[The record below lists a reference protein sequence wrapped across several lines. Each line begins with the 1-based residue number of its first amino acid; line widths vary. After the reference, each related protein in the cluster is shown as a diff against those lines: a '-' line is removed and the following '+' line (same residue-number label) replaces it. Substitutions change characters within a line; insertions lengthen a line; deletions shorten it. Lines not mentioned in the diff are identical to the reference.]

1 VIGERIE
8 DPGQEWRAF
17 SKEENEGR
25 SRAGA
30 PLSLAMH
37 DMGLAT
43 VISPRD
49 RDASGRPLKVPMRGM
64 IQRLRMWDSR
74 NQVHESVDRNLRC
87 AFNELD
93 ALAGKLGVSR
103 VIAERAAY
111 IYRKALERG
120 LTAGRSTSGLT
131 AAALYA
137 ACRAL
142 ETPRT
147 LKDIAEVSGLK
158 KKDVAKFYRLL
169 VRELDLRM
177 PIVDPTKS
185 VGRVASK
192 AGLSERIQRRAVEL
206 LRKASEMR
214 ISTGKEPMGMAAAA
228 LYIACVL
235 ENEKRTQKELAEVA
249 GVTEIT
255 VRKHCRELNTAL
267 GIEKPLAAT

>member
-1 VIGERIE
+1 
-8 DPGQEWRAF
+8 
-17 SKEENEGR
+17 
-25 SRAGA
+25 
-30 PLSLAMH
+30 
-37 DMGLAT
+37 
-43 VISPRD
+43 
-49 RDASGRPLKVPMRGM
+49 
-64 IQRLRMWDSR
+64 
-74 NQVHESVDRNLRC
+74 
-87 AFNELD
+87 LD

-120 LTAGRSTSGLT
+120 LTAGRSTSELT

-158 KKDVAKFYRLL
+158 RKYIASRYRLL

-177 PIVDPTKS
+177 PIVDPMKS
-185 VGRVASK
+185 IGRVASK
-192 AGLSERIQRRAVEL
+192 AGLSERVQRRAVEL

-214 ISTGKEPMGMAAAA
+214 ISTGQEPMGMAAAA

-235 ENEKRTQKELAEVA
+235 ENERRTQKELAEVA

-255 VRKHCRELNTAL
+255 VRKHTRELNTAL